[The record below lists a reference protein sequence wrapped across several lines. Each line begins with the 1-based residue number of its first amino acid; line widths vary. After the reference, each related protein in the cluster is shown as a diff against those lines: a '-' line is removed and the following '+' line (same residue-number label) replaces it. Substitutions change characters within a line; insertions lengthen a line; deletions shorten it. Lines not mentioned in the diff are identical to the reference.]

1 MSNLL
6 LLQAKVFS
14 DAQKNVHLLSTSR
27 YLICLKYNSI
37 FACNLSENCR
47 LLLCAFL
54 TSHSQKKTYSFIFLR
69 QILSC
74 YNLKI
79 SFSKLVKVLVLV
91 LVLELFYG
99 TRTRVHFSISLLVVE
114 VFCGT
119 RTHTRKLSTRLHH
132 WCKYSPKKSLQNFF
146 SGKNKGLRKFFSGD
160 FQKKVFNKT
169 FQAIYIILT
178 IQKIVLSSSRGQGNF
193 RGLEASRPRPRT

>member
-27 YLICLKYNSI
+27 YLISLKYNSN

-47 LLLCAFL
+47 LQLCAFL

-69 QILSC
+69 QILIR
-74 YNLKI
+74 YDLKI

-91 LVLELFYG
+91 LKLFYG
-99 TRTRVHFSISLLVVE
+99 TRTRVHFSISALVLE

-119 RTHTRKLSTRLHH
+119 RTRKLSTRLHH
-132 WCKYSPKKSLQNFF
+132 CTKLSKGSWVLLKLRDYVDINMLKTVYYSL
-146 SGKNKGLRKFFSGD
+146 
-160 FQKKVFNKT
+160 
-169 FQAIYIILT
+169 IYFHI
-178 IQKIVLSSSRGQGNF
+178 
-193 RGLEASRPRPRT
+193 